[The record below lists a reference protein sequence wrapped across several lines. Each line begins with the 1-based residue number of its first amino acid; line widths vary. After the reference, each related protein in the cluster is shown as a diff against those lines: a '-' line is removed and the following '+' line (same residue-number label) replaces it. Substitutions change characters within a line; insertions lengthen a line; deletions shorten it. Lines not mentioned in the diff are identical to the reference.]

1 VTKISKVA
9 VSFAWS
15 EETSGE
21 HKSAVE
27 RFCTEL
33 SQHGIEVVKDS
44 LVLKYGDNLEKF
56 MREQIGKAGYL
67 CVFLS
72 EAYLKSHNCMYELLV
87 ARMRAY
93 GNDAEFS
100 SRVKI
105 WPLFD
110 ISMYSLPANRKRIV
124 QYWEK
129 ESKKQVKYQTE
140 IGTRIAADTVQ
151 KIRYFK
157 EISDNIDGILETATR
172 RLCPQ
177 TYEEFLAWVKAEC
190 SIDGTVHVDSAS
202 VFPNVLSEIATHL
215 QSDSTVAQF
224 LSAEIPLL
232 FQNGALIQSA
242 AATLGNSPDQLMAI
256 LLRVEQSLKAHRGL
270 SSASKKCLLDI
281 LGGLLVLSVDPSWV
295 VQCRQQFDEGGIP
308 LPGREETASLGSG
321 RKFSWLQLSLAALA
335 DSRAR
340 LDRVFLNPEADGRRV
355 AKLAIV
361 NQNIGA
367 SSEFDAV
374 KAHLI
379 RCVLGDQKWE
389 NVGPTNASQRHEF
402 EQAYEDALEIMKVAR
417 TDERDPFYTSDQT
430 WARASK
436 TLRADLRITD
446 LLLFSAPSV
455 EPGKFLNAH
464 IRVLSAFYRLFDQ
477 LK

>member
-1 VTKISKVA
+1 
-9 VSFAWS
+9 
-15 EETSGE
+15 
-21 HKSAVE
+21 
-27 RFCTEL
+27 
-33 SQHGIEVVKDS
+33 
-44 LVLKYGDNLEKF
+44 
-56 MREQIGKAGYL
+56 
-67 CVFLS
+67 
-72 EAYLKSHNCMYELLV
+72 
-87 ARMRAY
+87 
-93 GNDAEFS
+93 
-100 SRVKI
+100 
-105 WPLFD
+105 
-110 ISMYSLPANRKRIV
+110 
-124 QYWEK
+124 
-129 ESKKQVKYQTE
+129 
-140 IGTRIAADTVQ
+140 
-151 KIRYFK
+151 
-157 EISDNIDGILETATR
+157 
-172 RLCPQ
+172 
-177 TYEEFLAWVKAEC
+177 
-190 SIDGTVHVDSAS
+190 
-202 VFPNVLSEIATHL
+202 
-215 QSDSTVAQF
+215 
-224 LSAEIPLL
+224 
-232 FQNGALIQSA
+232 
-242 AATLGNSPDQLMAI
+242 
-256 LLRVEQSLKAHRGL
+256 
-270 SSASKKCLLDI
+270 
-281 LGGLLVLSVDPSWV
+281 
-295 VQCRQQFDEGGIP
+295 
-308 LPGREETASLGSG
+308 LGSG

-417 TDERDPFYTSDQT
+417 MDERDPFYTSDQT